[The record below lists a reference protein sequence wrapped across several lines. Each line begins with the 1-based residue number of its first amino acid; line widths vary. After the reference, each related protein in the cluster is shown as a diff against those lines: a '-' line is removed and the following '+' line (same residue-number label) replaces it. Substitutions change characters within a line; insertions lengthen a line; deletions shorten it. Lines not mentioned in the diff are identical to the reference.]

1 MQGSVPTRADADKFV
16 AKAAE
21 VIGAENVIDQYVIDP
36 AAPPASD
43 GFIRVDVAGRR
54 VDVGREQPLQRG
66 RGLPARLVG
75 EAGEG
80 GALEVTPEELRRD
93 RALLHG
99 AS

>member
-43 GFIRVDVAGRR
+43 GFIRVDEPFLFPARR
-54 VDVGREQPLQRG
+54 PPREHHIQIAARPQAHPGHARREQRP
-66 RGLPARLVG
+66 VG
-75 EAGEG
+75 
-80 GALEVTPEELRRD
+80 
-93 RALLHG
+93 
-99 AS
+99 